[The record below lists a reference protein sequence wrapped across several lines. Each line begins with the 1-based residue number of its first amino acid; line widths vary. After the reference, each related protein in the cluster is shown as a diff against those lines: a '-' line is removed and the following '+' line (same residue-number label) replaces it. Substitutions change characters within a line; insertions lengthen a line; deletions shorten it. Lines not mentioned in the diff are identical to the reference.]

1 MSEKGKKRQ
10 HTEILKSKKLRI
22 RKHRVPRGFSPI
34 GVGFNPTIEGYSIPT
49 PYSVLQAVPSRP
61 CEASGQNLIRDK
73 SRKPTQVA
81 KVESWSPMDLPVK
94 WDFLE
99 YKFDMK

>member
-1 MSEKGKKRQ
+1 MLGLTIPLSQIYLTTKKRGAYGMAPP
-10 HTEILKSKKLRI
+10 HSSRKGTKS
-22 RKHRVPRGFSPI
+22 
-34 GVGFNPTIEGYSIPT
+34 

-61 CEASGQNLIRDK
+61 SEASGRNLIRDK
-73 SRKPTQVA
+73 SRKRIKVA

-94 WDFLE
+94 WHFLE